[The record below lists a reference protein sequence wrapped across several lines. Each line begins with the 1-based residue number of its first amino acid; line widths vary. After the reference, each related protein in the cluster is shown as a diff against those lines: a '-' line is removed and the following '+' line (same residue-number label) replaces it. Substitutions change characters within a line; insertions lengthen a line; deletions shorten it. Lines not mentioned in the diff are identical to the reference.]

1 MFNMVNQLTKKDVL
15 EVLKEL
21 IIEHDHNRLGTR
33 YEDVHLPDTLKGDL
47 GYDSLDVVELS
58 MATESKFN
66 IRIEDEE
73 VERFWMK
80 ATVEELTNFIFQRW
94 QEEKLITHNL

>member
-33 YEDVHLPDTLKGDL
+33 YEEVHLTDTLKGDL

-94 QEEKLITHNL
+94 QETHNS

>member
-33 YEDVHLPDTLKGDL
+33 YEEVYLTDTLKGDL

-94 QEEKLITHNL
+94 QETHNS

>member
-1 MFNMVNQLTKKDVL
+1 MFNMTNQLTKKDVL

-21 IIEHDHNRLGTR
+21 IIEHDHNRLGTK
-33 YEDVHLPDTLKGDL
+33 YEDIHLADTLTGDL

-58 MATESKFN
+58 MATESKFT

-80 ATVEELTNFIFQRW
+80 ATVEELTDFIYKRW
-94 QEEKLITHNL
+94 QETQKS